1 MSQAIDDFKAFVK
14 VHPGLKKLVYD
25 EHKSWQSIFEEWS
38 LLGPEHETW
47 LRYVDEDVQIEAHKE
62 SVSKPK
68 VEASK
73 EVMQLGDMIKTC
85 VNYVKKIDPDS
96 VTKTVNNIQKL
107 MSLVAGIGA
116 ANTINAK
123 NKMTGDPL
131 FDKRFDEWY

>member
-1 MSQAIDDFKAFVK
+1 MMSQAIEEFKSFVK
-14 VHPGLKKLVYD
+14 EHPGLKKLIYED
-25 EHKSWQSIFEEWS
+25 KKRWQNIFEEWS
-38 LLGPEHETW
+38 LLGSKHQSWQKFASDATEIV
-47 LRYVDEDVQIEAHKE
+47 VDE
-62 SVSKPK
+62 KPK

-73 EVMQLGDMIKTC
+73 EVMQIGDMIKSC
-85 VNYVKKIDPDS
+85 VNYIKKIDPDS
-96 VTKTVNNIQKL
+96 VTKTVGNIQKL